1 LNERPD
7 ETRLRRIEAL
17 RRAFGP
23 KVMEFFSDKRVVE
36 IMLNCD
42 GKLWVERLGDEM
54 ECVGTMTVYSAT
66 AVIRTAAALVDEVVT
81 HEKPIL
87 ETELPDHGS
96 EFGGARFEA
105 LIPPVTE
112 RPAFAIRKKAELIFS
127 LEDYVNKGIMTESQR
142 SVIEQAVADRKNILI
157 AGGTGT
163 GKTTLANAVLQAIA
177 RIDPHARIVIVEDA
191 RELRCGSRNS
201 SSLHATSA
209 VDQSTLLDI
218 AMRLRPDRVA
228 VGDLRDKSAMAL
240 LKVWCSGRTG
250 GVAAIHANGAA
261 SALVRVGQIAQES
274 GVTPTPDQITQA
286 IGLVISLK
294 REGGVRRVDEVAQVV
309 GFDGE
314 SYVLACA

>member
-1 LNERPD
+1 MNERLD

-54 ECVGTMTVYSAT
+54 ECVGTMTVISAT

-96 EFGGARFEA
+96 EFGGARFTAE
-105 LIPPVTE
+105 IPPVTE
-112 RPAFAIRKKAELIFS
+112 RPVFTIRKKAELIFS
-127 LEDYVNKGIMTESQR
+127 LEDYVSKGIMTESQR
-142 SVIEQAVADRKNILI
+142 AVIEQAVADRKNILI

-177 RIDPHARIVIVEDA
+177 RIDPHARIVIIEDV
-191 RELRCGSRNS
+191 RELQCEARNRIF
-201 SSLHATSA
+201 HRTTDAI
-209 VDQSTLLDI
+209 DQTALLRTT
-218 AMRLRPDRVA
+218 MRLRPNRIV
-228 VGDLRDKSAMAL
+228 VGEVRDKSALAL
-240 LKVWCSGRTG
+240 LKAWNTGHPG
-250 GVAAIHANGAA
+250 GVGTVHANDAA
-261 SALVRVGQIAQES
+261 AALVRIGQLVQEANVPPAPELIAEA
-274 GVTPTPDQITQA
+274 VN
-286 IGLVISLK
+286 LVVSIK
-294 REGGVRRVDEVAQVV
+294 REQRGRRVDEIARVIGYENGA
-309 GFDGE
+309 
-314 SYVLACA
+314 YVLERV